1 MSLKKGISPSIKT
14 NVVSKLINQNIQA
27 LRAQVDEIIKDLHEL
42 TIRIG
47 NEELAQTVS
56 DLRNRIHEP
65 FMFVIVGEVKAGKS
79 SFINALLDTGREIA
93 KVAPQP
99 MTDTIQQILYGEQE
113 EFITINPFLKKV
125 MLPIEILKEIAIVDT
140 PGTNTIIENHQQVTE
155 SFIPA
160 SDLIVFVFEAKNP
173 YRQSAWQFFD
183 FIHADWR
190 KKVIFVLQQKDL
202 MPPEDLEVNMNGVR
216 EYAEKKGISHPLL
229 FAVSAKQEQNGQK
242 EESGFGP
249 VRQYIQDN
257 ITGGKAPILKLRNNI
272 ETSLNIHER
281 IEKGLEL
288 RKAQYKAD
296 VEFRQDIHET
306 LEKQEIKSLKQ
317 VDVMVE
323 NLLAGYDR
331 ITRKKGDELS
341 EGLSFFSLLKRT
353 FSSMFSK
360 KASAKDWLE
369 NLAKEMGTELNE
381 ELKAKLNSGV
391 VDLADSIQQMAKII
405 DLKIRSSQTI
415 LRDDHELFSDI
426 AEKRNNVLRELQEQ
440 FSRFVNRT
448 ENFTDES
455 LFPDKSTISPTVA
468 TGSGLA
474 VIGLVLAAVAQGM
487 VFDITGGILT
497 TIGLLFAG
505 ISSRVKRRKILEGF
519 STEVAKGRTRMEEEV
534 STNLKAYITNLKG
547 RIESN
552 FVKFDLLL
560 EKEQDQITR
569 LEEMHRSITERLNEI
584 KSSLMS
590 ESESAEQEERGNS
603 SSKK

>member
-1 MSLKKGISPSIKT
+1 MT
-14 NVVSKLINQNIQA
+14 KLINQNLQA
-27 LRAQVDEIIKDLHEL
+27 YRAQVDEIIKDLHEL

-79 SFINALLDTGREIA
+79 SFINALLDTGKEVAR
-93 KVAPQP
+93 VAPQP
-99 MTDTIQQILYGEQE
+99 MTDTIQQILYGETE
-113 EFITINPFLKKV
+113 ESIQVNPFLKKIL
-125 MLPIEILKEIAIVDT
+125 LPVEILKEIAIVDT
-140 PGTNTIIENHQQVTE
+140 PGTNTIVENHQQITE

-173 YRQSAWQFFD
+173 YRQSAWEFFD

-202 MPPEDLEVNMNGVR
+202 MPAEDLEVNMRGVR
-216 EYAEKKGISHPLL
+216 EYAEKKGINQPKL
-229 FAVSAKQEQNGQK
+229 FAVSAKQEQEGQK

-249 VRQYIQDN
+249 VRAYINEN

-281 IEKGLEL
+281 IDKGLDL

-306 LEKQEIKSLKQ
+306 LEKQEVKSLKQ
-317 VDVMVE
+317 VDVLVE

-331 ITRKKGDELS
+331 ITRQKQDELNS
-341 EGLSFFSLLKRT
+341 GLSFFSLLKRT
-353 FSSMFSK
+353 FSSIFSK
-360 KASAKDWLE
+360 NASAKDWLE
-369 NLAKEMGTELNE
+369 GLAKDMEAGLNE
-381 ELKAKLNSGV
+381 ELKGKLNSGV
-391 VDLADSIQQMAKII
+391 IDLADSIQQMAKII
-405 DLKIRSSQTI
+405 DLKIRSSKTI

-426 AEKRNNVLRELQEQ
+426 AEKRNNILKDLQEQ
-440 FSRFVNRT
+440 FTRFVSRT

-455 LFPDKSTISPTVA
+455 LFPDKSIISTTAA

-474 VIGLVLAAVAQGM
+474 VVGMILAAVAQGM

-497 TIGLLFAG
+497 AIGLLFAG
-505 ISSRVKRRKILEGF
+505 ISSRVKRKKILEGF
-519 STEVAKGRTRMEEEV
+519 TTEVGKGRTRMEEEV
-534 STNLKAYITNLKG
+534 STNLKTYISNLKV
-547 RIESN
+547 RIEGN
-552 FVKFDLLL
+552 FERFDLLL
-560 EKEQDQITR
+560 EKEEEQIARLGQMHESITKR
-569 LEEMHRSITERLNEI
+569 LEEVSA
-584 KSSLMS
+584 SL
-590 ESESAEQEERGNS
+590 EGKVKVPGKEEEE
-603 SSKK
+603 